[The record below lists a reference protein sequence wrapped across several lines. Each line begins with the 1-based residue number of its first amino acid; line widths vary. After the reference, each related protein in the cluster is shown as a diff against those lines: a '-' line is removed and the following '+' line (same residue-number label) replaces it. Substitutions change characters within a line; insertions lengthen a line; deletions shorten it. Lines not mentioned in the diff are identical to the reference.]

1 MRLRSLPRPTTLETA
16 CDASDGNVRPR
27 TQRRRGAAVVEL
39 AVCLP
44 VIILLVFGSIEA
56 ASFIFLKQ
64 SLSAAA
70 YEAAREAIRFTSNN
84 VDSEAR
90 ATNVLDA
97 RNVQDYTISFP
108 NGESGS
114 AARGSEIVVIV
125 TAPTQSNSPLAGQFI
140 ANRDIS
146 ARVVMVKE

>member
-1 MRLRSLPRPTTLETA
+1 MRPLSPHSR
-16 CDASDGNVRPR
+16 
-27 TQRRRGAAVVEL
+27 RRRGTAVVEL

-70 YEAAREAIRFTSNN
+70 YEAARESIRSSSDNAN
-84 VDSEAR
+84 GEAR

-97 RNVQDYTISFP
+97 RNVKSFAVEFP

-114 AARGSEIVVIV
+114 APRGSEIVVLV
-125 TAPTQSNSPLAGQFI
+125 SAPTQPNSPLAGQFV
-140 ANRDIS
+140 ANRLIT

>member
-1 MRLRSLPRPTTLETA
+1 MRFLSLTRSGSNLVSHRNSDTVTRPATRHRSGTA
-16 CDASDGNVRPR
+16 VI
-27 TQRRRGAAVVEL
+27 EL

-70 YEAAREAIRFTSNN
+70 YEAAREAIRNTSNN
-84 VDSEAR
+84 TNSEAR

-97 RNVQDYTISFP
+97 RNVRDYAITFP
-108 NGESGS
+108 NGES
-114 AARGSEIVVIV
+114 ATAIRGSEIVVLV
-125 TAPTQSNSPLAGQFI
+125 TAPTQPNSPLAGQFV
-140 ANRDIS
+140 ANRQLT

>member
-1 MRLRSLPRPTTLETA
+1 MRFLSLTRSGSHFVSHRNRITATRPTT
-16 CDASDGNVRPR
+16 
-27 TQRRRGAAVVEL
+27 RRRGGTAVIEL

-70 YEAAREAIRFTSNN
+70 YEAAREAIRNTSNN
-84 VDSEAR
+84 TISEAR

-97 RNVQDYTISFP
+97 RSVKDYTISFP
-108 NGESGS
+108 NGESGT
-114 AARGSEIVVIV
+114 AIRGSEIVVLV
-125 TAPTQSNSPLAGQFI
+125 TAPTQANSPLAGQFV
-140 ANRDIS
+140 ANRQLT